1 MLKFGDRQDTW
12 AQAGK
17 VLQLQPLSCSLD
29 GAGMR
34 RGAVG
39 SVGAQ
44 MTKSSGEVKQRP
56 QRDED
61 VLHRHRNADPCMR
74 TKLALNLDD
83 S

>member
-1 MLKFGDRQDTW
+1 
-12 AQAGK
+12 
-17 VLQLQPLSCSLD
+17 
-29 GAGMR
+29 MR